1 MGYMGTDERELLNTI
16 LPRHELIECL
26 EEEPRTKPELTRECE
41 VSRSTINRG
50 INSLLDAGAVERIEG
65 SRYELTLYGS
75 ILHRDLD
82 RLLDRFETLREVEAL
97 LTEVGK
103 ATNLQAEL
111 FDDATIRPPEGM
123 GITAAIDAFKG
134 ANRLRIIDPPFG
146 VVYMLVAAKPDLLG
160 DIDTTILV
168 RDEMVAEIASIET
181 LLDESGPQSDVELRR
196 TEDEL
201 PFSVA
206 IAQHGSQTVLYLVLQ
221 NRQGGIA
228 VVRTEAERAVRWGED
243 LYDRLSTGSVPFRQ
257 LQTTT

>member
-1 MGYMGTDERELLNTI
+1 METQERDLLNTL
-16 LPRHELIECL
+16 LPRHEIIECL
-26 EEEPRTKPELTRECE
+26 EEKPKTKPELTRECE

-50 INSLLDAGAVERIEG
+50 INSLLDAGIVERIEG

-75 ILHRDLD
+75 ILHRDVD
-82 RLLDRFETLREVEAL
+82 RLLDRFRTLSEVRTL

-103 ATNLQAEL
+103 ATDLQAEL

-134 ANRLRIIDPPFG
+134 ADRLRIVDPPFG

-160 DIDTTILV
+160 EIDTTILV
-168 RDEMVAEIASIET
+168 RDEMVAEIASIDS
-181 LLDESGPQSDVELRR
+181 LLDGSTPQGDVELRR

-206 IAQHGSQTVLYLVLQ
+206 LAQHGSHTVLYLVLQ

-228 VVRTEAERAVRWGED
+228 VVRTEADRAVRWGKD
-243 LYDRLSTGSVPFRQ
+243 LYERLTTGSVPFHQ